1 MISLLT
7 QAGTVLAYACCGV
20 LADYL
25 FEPMLSEQGIL
36 AGSVGRLIGTGEGR
50 GIGFLLILSGIGMA
64 ISAFVIGQ
72 SRGVRALAGKRK
84 EQEEN

>member
-1 MISLLT
+1 MSASMFAFEET
-7 QAGTVLAYACCGV
+7 
-20 LADYL
+20 ADVASWA
-25 FEPMLSEQGIL
+25 FVVAMPAWVVAVDAAS
-36 AGSVGRLIGTGEGR
+36 A
-50 GIGFLLILSGIGMA
+50 A